1 MIMVSMNINIDM
13 DIFFWHFRVF
23 SLTGSA
29 CRRFFRPSRSGLY
42 IPCQDVHPKHAGDVR
57 GPALP
62 HGSAVR
68 SHYQAR
74 DAGVEGQVES
84 GATCRGPASAPP
96 AGQHGPIHP
105 TRHSPSWAGE
115 GHWGGQSELEG
126 GDWCLDSCCVCI
138 FVAPPTVTMG
148 PRFNCYT
155 HFVFLFPS
163 LPESQRINLPSA
175 DRRESFPPPSERI
188 CVLCEHAST
197 NRLCSLQLQAL
208 MSETLFCFPTERFY
222 LLLTLGC
229 LDCGSREFSVS
240 FCYLF
245 SYCLQDG
252 VHRWQIVAVSDINVL
267 GNRQYLKMCLLTTE
281 RMCVCAFLPVL
292 AREFV
297 FFFNYV
303 NEFGSSWVGTF
314 PTHLSFLGWFL
325 GCIWREYM
333 AHVNFQHWR
342 CLKPSRRRQ
351 IYSPEETTDKKR
363 FQSVHL

>member
-105 TRHSPSWAGE
+105 THHSPSWAGE
-115 GHWGGQSELEG
+115 GHWGRQSELEG

-229 LDCGSREFSVS
+229 LDCGSREFRV
-240 FCYLF
+240 F
-245 SYCLQDG
+245 
-252 VHRWQIVAVSDINVL
+252 
-267 GNRQYLKMCLLTTE
+267 LL
-281 RMCVCAFLPVL
+281 
-292 AREFV
+292 FV
-297 FFFNYV
+297 FLLLAGWCAQVADCRSFWHKRFRKPPIPEDVLTDNWTDVCLCLSARPSERISFFNYV
-303 NEFGSSWVGTF
+303 NEFCSSWVGTF